1 MKFNKILLIILVF
14 IICMFAIMLTTSYAW
29 YSFSSGNTSF
39 DVATNNDDI
48 KVTYK
53 TGMYINT
60 TTAIPI
66 TNDEVISKADKNNF
80 GIDLSKEE
88 LVGRVLVSVS
98 LVDLEIDK
106 NLKDSSFKY
115 DLVYNDSVVSSGNFS
130 KADKNEFMLADSI
143 TLESLNN
150 NNFELRLYVL
160 DNGENQ
166 NSLMNKS
173 GLINKNRLANKNN
186 FINKINQYLDKER
199 NRHGI

>member
-66 TNDEVISKADKNNF
+66 TNDEIISKADKNNF

-88 LVGRVLVSVS
+88 LVGRVLVR
-98 LVDLEIDK
+98 D
-106 NLKDSSFKY
+106 
-115 DLVYNDSVVSSGNFS
+115 
-130 KADKNEFMLADSI
+130 
-143 TLESLNN
+143 
-150 NNFELRLYVL
+150 R
-160 DNGENQ
+160 
-166 NSLMNKS
+166 
-173 GLINKNRLANKNN
+173 
-186 FINKINQYLDKER
+186 
-199 NRHGI
+199 